1 MTTHVS
7 IIGAG
12 PAGLATGRAL
22 KSQGIPFTIF
32 ERHTDVGGIWD
43 IENPGSPIY
52 DSAHFISSKTMS
64 GFAGFPMP
72 ESYPDYPSNRQILG
86 YARAFADQAGLR
98 PHIRF
103 STPVSAARRTADGWQ
118 LEAGGETL
126 EFSHLIA
133 APGTNWQPR
142 MPAFEGHFHGE
153 IIHSVKYKNAE
164 MLRGKRVLIIGAGN
178 SGCDIAC
185 DAARS
190 ADKAFIS
197 LRRGYHFIPKHL
209 FGKPAD
215 VFAAEGPHLPMWLT
229 QRVFGLLLRVLT
241 GDLTRLGLPKPDH
254 RLLESH
260 PILNDQLL
268 HHLRHGDIAARGD
281 VLRLDGSHVVFRDG
295 RREAIDLIIAATG
308 YDWPI
313 PFIDPERLEWE
324 GGRPELWLNIFAPN
338 DPRLFVAGMIETN
351 GGAYSFFDHQADL
364 IGQAIRQEDNDPA
377 GHARFRAGMAVMPD
391 VSGGIHFVATDR
403 HLHYA
408 DADAYRAAI
417 KTLRKAQGWQPAPY
431 LA

>member
-142 MPAFEGHFHGE
+142 MPAFESHFDGE

-190 ADKAFIS
+190 ADTAFIS
-197 LRRGYHFIPKHL
+197 LR
-209 FGKPAD
+209 
-215 VFAAEGPHLPMWLT
+215 
-229 QRVFGLLLRVLT
+229 
-241 GDLTRLGLPKPDH
+241 
-254 RLLESH
+254 
-260 PILNDQLL
+260 
-268 HHLRHGDIAARGD
+268 
-281 VLRLDGSHVVFRDG
+281 
-295 RREAIDLIIAATG
+295 
-308 YDWPI
+308 
-313 PFIDPERLEWE
+313 
-324 GGRPELWLNIFAPN
+324 
-338 DPRLFVAGMIETN
+338 
-351 GGAYSFFDHQADL
+351 
-364 IGQAIRQEDNDPA
+364 
-377 GHARFRAGMAVMPD
+377 
-391 VSGGIHFVATDR
+391 
-403 HLHYA
+403 
-408 DADAYRAAI
+408 
-417 KTLRKAQGWQPAPY
+417 
-431 LA
+431 